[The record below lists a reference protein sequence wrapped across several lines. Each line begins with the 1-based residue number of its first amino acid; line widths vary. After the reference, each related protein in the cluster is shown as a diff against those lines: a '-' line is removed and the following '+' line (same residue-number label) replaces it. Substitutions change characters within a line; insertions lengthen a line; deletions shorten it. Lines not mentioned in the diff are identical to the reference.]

1 MVTESSAIDALY
13 ASPTSGSSI
22 SSDDLGQEEFLQLL
36 IAQLQ
41 YQDPLDPMENAEF
54 ITQLAT
60 FSSLEQEQMQTLLL
74 EKMLDGQSEDFTSEA
89 LGLIGKEVSIGASE
103 FSLQSGQEL
112 DFTFVARET
121 GTEAV
126 TIFDSR
132 GQIVRSELISV
143 SHTGE
148 NSYHFDGKNDQG
160 QELPEGDY
168 QIAIGATID
177 EEGNITQYPT
187 YLRGYVEG
195 VTFVDDSP
203 ILIVDGNAVSYDDIQ
218 GVYERTNPS

>member
-13 ASPTSGSSI
+13 ASQTSESSL
-22 SSDDLGQEEFLQLL
+22 SSSEDLGQEEFLQLL

-41 YQDPLDPMENAEF
+41 YQDPLDPMENSEF

-74 EKMLDGQSEDFTSEA
+74 EQMLEGQSEDSTSEA
-89 LGLIGKEVSIGASE
+89 LDLIGKEVSMDASE

-112 DFTFVARET
+112 DFTFIASET

-126 TIFDSR
+126 TIYDSN

-160 QELPEGDY
+160 QELPDGDY
-168 QIAIGATID
+168 QISIGATID
-177 EEGNITQYPT
+177 EEGNVTQYPT

-195 VTFVDDSP
+195 VTFVDESP
-203 ILIVDGNAVSYDDIQ
+203 ILIVDGNAVSYNDIQ
-218 GVYERTNPS
+218 GVYERTEP